1 MKSSILITSYNKGKY
16 LEQCILSCLNQNT
29 INEGEILVL
38 DNYSNDNSD
47 QILKKFENK
56 IKIYKK
62 KKISEFPAINQIDL
76 IKEGIEISKGD
87 TIFLLDGDDYFLENK
102 LSAVNNLFKKNTNL
116 DVVFDL
122 PLKKRNDKFSKFLLK
137 KKFNNSVW
145 PTIINTSS
153 IAIKKEFILEIL
165 NKKLF
170 NDFNLLE
177 IDFRINVYSRNIKKN
192 YIIAKDAYTVYRQLD
207 ESIMGNIKK
216 YSSKWWQK
224 RKQAHEF
231 MKIMYLNNGLEYH
244 NKLDFLLTNFINKF
258 IKTK

>member
-16 LEQCILSCLNQNT
+16 LEQCILSCLTQNT

-137 KKFNNSVW
+137 KKV
-145 PTIINTSS
+145 
-153 IAIKKEFILEIL
+153 
-165 NKKLF
+165 
-170 NDFNLLE
+170 
-177 IDFRINVYSRNIKKN
+177 
-192 YIIAKDAYTVYRQLD
+192 
-207 ESIMGNIKK
+207 
-216 YSSKWWQK
+216 
-224 RKQAHEF
+224 
-231 MKIMYLNNGLEYH
+231 
-244 NKLDFLLTNFINKF
+244 
-258 IKTK
+258 

>member
-137 KKFNNSVW
+137 KSL
-145 PTIINTSS
+145 TIV
-153 IAIKKEFILEIL
+153 FGP
-165 NKKLF
+165 
-170 NDFNLLE
+170 
-177 IDFRINVYSRNIKKN
+177 
-192 YIIAKDAYTVYRQLD
+192 Q
-207 ESIMGNIKK
+207 
-216 YSSKWWQK
+216 
-224 RKQAHEF
+224 
-231 MKIMYLNNGLEYH
+231 
-244 NKLDFLLTNFINKF
+244 
-258 IKTK
+258 